1 MHLRSPLVP
10 QLTPH
15 RDARNAREPEEEGEE
30 MAVRVIMREIVGIAP
45 ILYIYIIPTSDIY
58 FRI

>member
-30 MAVRVIMREIVGIAP
+30 MAVRVIKREIVGIAP
-45 ILYIYIIPTSDIY
+45 ILYIYNT
-58 FRI
+58 